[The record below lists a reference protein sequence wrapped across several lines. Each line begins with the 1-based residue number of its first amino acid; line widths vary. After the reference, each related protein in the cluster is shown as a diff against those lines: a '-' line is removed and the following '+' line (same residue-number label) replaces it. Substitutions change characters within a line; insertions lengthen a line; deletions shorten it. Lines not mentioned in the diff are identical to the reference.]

1 MASVNPTVE
10 VGVRSGK
17 WRSFAMF
24 AGALMAALVVGTVIG
39 NAISE
44 RSIEQSTATQSSGL
58 TKAQVA
64 EAARWTGLAE
74 ALTKADT
81 FSPELARAEAAAVT
95 PIEAFSPEL
104 ARAEAAAP
112 EIAFD
117 KVDRHELA
125 EAAKV
130 RAEVVTPVEAFSPE
144 LARLEASLGSIPDEA
159 ASGLSIGARHI
170 DTDFEVG
177 TRYVGQSDMTLEEF
191 ELQGLT
197 KAQKAD
203 AGRYAGNTY
212 QGGFE
217 DEPED
222 VHRPNIR

>member
-17 WRSFAMF
+17 WRSFAIF
-24 AGALMAALVVGTVIG
+24 AGALIAALVVGSVIG

-44 RSIEQSTATQSSGL
+44 RSIEQPIAQNPTGGSVLPEYAIESSGL
-58 TKAQVA
+58 AKAQVA

-95 PIEAFSPEL
+95 P
-104 ARAEAAAP
+104 
-112 EIAFD
+112 
-117 KVDRHELA
+117 
-125 EAAKV
+125 
-130 RAEVVTPVEAFSPE
+130 VEAFSPE
-144 LARLEASLGSIPDEA
+144 LARFEASLGSIPDEA

-191 ELQGLT
+191 ELRGLT